1 MAKVITNP
9 IPDLQ
14 TSWENY
20 SGESVEN
27 FIKDQ
32 LKRSCGYIW
41 RSPSKEGDYYYLYGF
56 QSVEDFE
63 KWRDGE
69 EVEVLFKVQLPN
81 LENDTFSANLTTNSN
96 TTKLVNLGSGVKV
109 NLRYTSTSTN
119 PTTGVTVNTY
129 NEGTLVIMRAAN
141 GSAYLEVGRETI
153 QPVDFAD
160 ESLYTQIDVTKYLV
174 DGDNKLRIRVEDKV
188 NGAISTNV
196 IFNSIINTTLKV
208 SNATDLSKPLTSMT
222 LQYYIEGQV
231 AKTLNIK
238 ISDTDGVHN
247 YTLPIGES
255 TYLEV
260 PFTAIIDGNFKNGV
274 KNVESW
280 LTVDDTVLESDHITV
295 QFYYING
302 QSDEGV
308 IILNNVAK
316 EVANYANTHF
326 FDFTLYNKNS
336 DVEITVA
343 SGSETYLTYRYT
355 NCLVNTVYSFYNTLE
370 IEATPDYLDAVVTV
384 RTIDHTESYNITI
397 DNSQK
402 MSPTEGANFILN
414 PKSRSNTEAN
424 PGTIINEGTDTN
436 EITSTFTGFD
446 FVNDGWASDASGIRV
461 LRIPAGHEVKIGYH
475 PLDMAKL
482 SGTTIELDFRVYN
495 VFNESDTVLKFV
507 DTNDSGFIMNA
518 TEAVYYTYENRIK
531 RDQDIVFQ
539 DDTRLHV
546 AINIV
551 PNLSGSGINYIRIF
565 INGTLNREMIYENT
579 DLFIQNIEN
588 MVIGAPNCD
597 IDIYSIR
604 VYKKGLSAEDVRQ
617 DYMSTLP
624 TLEEKIAYRTY
635 NDIVSSNGTI
645 SFDKASVKYNT
656 LVWTGKHPEYITGK
670 VKYRGD
676 LSINIIDDL
685 EHSGVL
691 KNMEISGQGSS
702 SRDYWRWNHQYVFKD
717 NSTWINGLGEDM
729 GKYYILSDEDPRCT
743 KLVSKINWASSMQS
757 HKMGTTA
764 LYTDLWRKIIGGN
777 SISKT
782 KGYEKTRVSVH
793 EKPFLYFFKDTEN
806 SNPVFGGLVTFGSA
820 KGDESTFAGSYTTF
834 PNYLMLEGSD
844 NGMPLPLRLV
854 PWIDSEVSY
863 DAEEDTWNYNG
874 AANWDYVAGN
884 VNRVNYFKDAF
895 NFAYLHS
902 QYLLPYTGTDM
913 NIDYQYWDPTTG
925 RVIRYDYITENWVD
939 AGITKTSS
947 GYSELNIFE
956 QTGISRGSDSDSVL
970 NEKFKKWRADDFK
983 NRLSLYY
990 NVSDT
995 LYTIAF
1001 LKLIAGSDNRCK
1013 NTYEYL
1019 DPNTLKICF
1028 AQDDM
1033 DTIFATDNVGRKV
1046 KPYYVEEHDMNG
1058 TSTYWN
1064 GENNV
1069 FYNLIEA
1076 AYGTELRAMMKSI
1089 LDTMRSSEFGGSVK
1103 ECMNRY
1109 FFSTQD
1115 YFPSVAYNE
1124 TARILYEEASVKQ
1137 KEGIY
1142 KNGTPAISQSLGD
1155 QKQAEMQWWKRRE
1168 KYMQSYA
1175 SSDPFYIR
1183 SAGSLF
1189 FRSLLTTQSARPS
1202 YQFKLTPWQWLYPKV
1217 GSGQSMG
1224 SDNTRVQGGT
1234 EYTTS
1239 TITTDGNTDTF
1250 IYGIDYYTKI
1260 GEFGD
1265 KSIGEAFELSGN
1277 RLLEFSADSRKV
1289 SSYQFRPTSMTVSC
1303 PVLERLCLYGCST
1316 LAGSINL
1323 SSCKKLQS
1331 LDLRGTNLA
1340 SVVLPE
1346 TETLREV
1353 YLPETI
1359 TTLTVNNCPNLDVN
1373 ITDYS
1378 RLTTVNTDNSNF
1390 AMKVIQNANNIETV
1404 SFNGINIRTTVQN
1417 YQAAYDFILNDNIN
1431 KNITGEIYLAKEFT
1445 DDEIEI
1451 FENKFGNGIFNPE
1464 SSFHITF
1471 ITVPINDVVINA
1483 TSDTLG
1489 AGSESTISVS
1499 FTGNDVKSFRWTCSS
1514 ETVEMEQHR
1523 KYVVVRAP
1531 EVVLVPEVVTI
1542 TYTLTKTNGYVF
1554 TKTVDITLISCN
1566 FYVDGTPIG
1575 EVLVNAYTPV
1585 GHDASGQFVV
1595 SSIPALDNWT
1605 IESFV
1610 GNGITSSIDQKT
1622 VSYSIASPEIGRTY
1636 TGTLNIK
1643 QLSYTYQYVINIK
1656 VNEKTV
1662 SVDGPDYIEVTP
1674 NDGSSVEYV
1683 FTTVPE
1689 YTPTHAYAW
1698 VETQEGETL
1707 STYTATIKPDYSGF
1721 TLNVPASTEGDTNLV
1736 LKYFINDDNS
1746 IRIDGQLPITVSST
1760 KFDGSI
1766 TVDYEISENS
1776 NKLYLY
1782 QDKGLFSKYTIIAS
1796 SYEKN
1801 IPDIQTEDITV
1812 PDTTTVKA
1820 AYITIS
1826 GDYGGIR
1833 IKYDVKKKDSYDLSN
1848 LFAGCRSVVNV
1859 VVNKLNNITS
1869 MAGMLNNFVHENS
1882 GSLDEGVEESVY
1894 NQENKYVDISF
1905 KECTTAETC
1914 DMAYFAYNR
1923 NFKDLDFRGISMSG
1937 LYGFGSTSFI
1947 KSSASIPATIYFHE
1961 VVNCNEVI
1969 TSSCLSDQQEGY
1981 YNSILWTDKTYSLL
1995 FSGNLKWICTRG
2007 GSPVIGTPDISKGR
2021 CLVFIADTATTLK
2034 INKSVSMSSFNIQ
2047 YCQNNGSQGITND
2060 IPKQFPMN
2068 AGDYIQLCVPYNGLQ
2083 NWYQGSSYYAY
2094 FQLTTGR
2101 IRCLG
2106 NISAITRNGTPD
2118 FNSSN
2123 AFKDL
2128 FKNCTALVEAP
2139 QIPYTS
2145 TGAYSYENMFSG
2157 CTKLKWATKYLLA
2170 DVVNSYAYKKM
2181 FNSCSLIKLP
2191 ECPNITTVNSSS
2203 FDNAF
2208 YNASNTNTRTSFNI
2222 LPDDTTINVRGTG
2235 AFSSAYQGC
2244 VNIIAPKKLNID
2256 ATSLSDSLSCFNSM
2270 FMSMRG
2276 KFIAPESITSDYIGT
2291 LFAYKMFYDCNTMK
2305 KGPKILPSGKISKQ
2319 CFSYMFFGCSEM
2331 TEGPE
2336 LINITDADLGNSTI
2350 LEVGI
2355 SSCSYMFAGCTKLKK
2370 APKFNSVK
2378 IEKAFVQT
2386 FEYMFKD
2393 CTDLTIDY
2401 GYKLP
2406 GCWAGTGCFRGMFMN
2421 CVNINSVPDMTDII
2435 KYRVVGN
2442 SGDGIYP
2449 PFGYMFSGC
2458 ENIQWEGS
2466 VISYDVGS
2474 EYYSPLFNDT
2484 FFMNSSSGV
2493 SINPFDHMF
2502 DRCYNICNTGT
2513 MMALPI
2519 SGYDVNIT
2527 FTDMFVECQA
2537 VNIVLVFDRYN
2548 NTDFNID
2555 KSNYFTSMFN
2565 NCGIFE
2571 FDIEFKSNSDKMTV
2585 TNDVMSNMFTGSILQ
2600 KLTIV
2605 YNPGYFD
2612 NITIPAGLFKNLT
2625 TGCTVSGPIY
2635 AKFQHIAN
2643 SSSLE
2648 NWMEGAM
2655 ENTDTFYINSV
2666 ADWYDVSSERGA
2678 NTVPQ
2683 SMNIEMIDY

>member
-32 LKRSCGYIW
+32 LKHSCGYVW

-188 NGAISTNV
+188 NGSISTNV

-208 SNATDLSKPLTSMT
+208 RNATDLSKPLTSMT

-384 RTIDHTESYNITI
+384 KTIDHTESYNITI

-507 DTNDSGFIMNA
+507 DTNDAGFIMNA

-604 VYKKGLSAEDVRQ
+604 IYKKGLSAEDVRQ

-656 LVWTGKHPEYITGK
+656 LVWTGNHPEYITGK

-777 SISKT
+777 SITKT

-793 EKPFLYFFKDTEN
+793 EKPFLYFFKDNEN

-863 DAEEDTWNYNG
+863 DSEEDTWNYNG

-884 VNRVNYFKDAF
+884 VNRVNYFRDAF

-902 QYLLPYTGTDM
+902 QYLLPYNGTDM

-925 RVIRYDYITENWVD
+925 RVIRYDYITEDWVD

-1103 ECMNRY
+1103 ECMNKY

-1168 KYMQSYA
+1168 KYMQSFA

-1224 SDNTRVQGGT
+1224 SDNTRVQAGT

-1331 LDLRGTNLA
+1331 LDLRGTNLT

-1445 DDEIEI
+1445 DDEIEM

-1464 SSFHITF
+1464 SSFHLTF

-1554 TKTVDITLISCN
+1554 TKTVNLTLISCN
-1566 FYVDGTPIG
+1566 FYVNGHNIDTPTEMYIPGTGESDVNVQLSISSVPALTNWSIASATCKEGYDMTVDNVGKLIHGNISPGEIG
-1575 EVLVNAYTPV
+1575 KTYHIDFTINQEGYTYNFTTEVLVKAVNLNITGPKKVQITKSSGAVFEYTLSTDP
-1585 GHDASGQFVV
+1585 
-1595 SSIPALDNWT
+1595 
-1605 IESFV
+1605 EY
-1610 GNGITSSIDQKT
+1610 SIDSVFGAITDPETLEVLPGYNVEQDSEQPNKIILT
-1622 VSYSIASPEIGRTY
+1622 VPA
-1636 TGTLNIK
+1636 GTEYGTKQVRFGYGCYYDSNMK
-1643 QLSYTYQYVINIK
+1643 QLSSYMILDVECINF
-1656 VNEKTV
+1656 NP
-1662 SVDGPDYIEVTP
+1662 SIEVWYSLPENSDGTRIPLCQKTP
-1674 NDGSSVEYV
+1674 LIEQANIE
-1683 FTTVPE
+1683 
-1689 YTPTHAYAW
+1689 
-1698 VETQEGETL
+1698 
-1707 STYTATIKPDYSGF
+1707 
-1721 TLNVPASTEGDTNLV
+1721 LV
-1736 LKYFINDDNS
+1736 SNS
-1746 IRIDGQLPITVSST
+1746 IPSDET
-1760 KFDGSI
+1760 F
-1766 TVDYEISENS
+1766 EIIE
-1776 NKLYLY
+1776 
-1782 QDKGLFSKYTIIAS
+1782 T
-1796 SYEKN
+1796 
-1801 IPDIQTEDITV
+1801 TETTSDAY
-1812 PDTTTVKA
+1812 TTTFKTMKFSAARRHHIVVK
-1820 AYITIS
+1820 YSFPIL
-1826 GDYGGIR
+1826 
-1833 IKYDVKKKDSYDLSN
+1833 KSYDLSYV
-1848 LFAGCRSVVNV
+1848 FAGIQCAERIFVNDI
-1859 VVNKLNNITS
+1859 KGITS
-1869 MAGMLNNFVHENS
+1869 LDHFACLNTHGTVPATSDYQHLLERIKFTNCSTGLNC
-1882 GSLDEGVEESVY
+1882 SL
-1894 NQENKYVDISF
+1894 
-1905 KECTTAETC
+1905 
-1914 DMAYFAYNR
+1914 AYFVNDRKYQR
-1923 NFKDLDFRGISMSG
+1923 IDFRGLE
-1937 LYGFGSTSFI
+1937 LYINNLDHAFTTS
-1947 KSSASIPATIYFHE
+1947 ATNPQLIMFKTAHSH
-1961 VVNCNEVI
+1961 VPFNN
-1969 TSSCLSDQQEGY
+1969 SCLSTTGL
-1981 YNSILWTDKTYSLL
+1981 NSIITYSASTLENGGTDID
-1995 FSGNLKWICTRG
+1995 FSSISTWKVINGAVDVYNGALDQTTNNNDLIVVNDATVPMTINFAGHASNYGSLYYSVNGGERQAVNMNQFTLVMQPNDYVCMRGNWTNPFG
-2007 GSPVIGTPDISKGR
+2007 NTD
-2021 CLVFIADTATTLK
+2021 
-2034 INKSVSMSSFNIQ
+2034 SSYLHFT
-2047 YCQNNGSQGITND
+2047 TND
-2060 IPKQFPMN
+2060 SSGWSFSTNGGAIRFI
-2068 AGDYIQLCVPYNGLQ
+2068 GYIESLGLP
-2083 NWYQGSSYYAY
+2083 NYTEKRNYYKFFVNDGGIKWAPDFGIIREDADINSSY
-2094 FQLTTGR
+2094 
-2101 IRCLG
+2101 
-2106 NISAITRNGTPD
+2106 
-2118 FNSSN
+2118 
-2123 AFKDL
+2123 
-2128 FKNCTALVEAP
+2128 NCYMMYNNCYNLEVGPEYLP
-2139 QIPYTS
+2139 MIKS
-2145 TGAYSYENMFSG
+2145 INDYSYTQMFEN
-2157 CTKLKWATKYLLA
+2157 CKKLKWAPMYKESDGDKVTSFGTTGGYQFR
-2170 DVVNSYAYKKM
+2170 NMYRGTSIEYAYSTLPTYIDTSGTKREVFMNTFLECRELYIAPNKLYY
-2181 FNSCSLIKLP
+2181 NSPS
-2191 ECPNITTVNSSS
+2191 NSS
-2203 FDNAF
+2203 F
-2208 YNASNTNTRTSFNI
+2208 YNTFCRMFSNTNKLIRGMDIKYSGCNTDIFNNMYSYSKLIDSGNLTRTTSNSVSFYGYEMFKSCTNLRTANFTIKSYNI
-2222 LPDDTTINVRGTG
+2222 NTEYMFDGCTNLTNMPEINTLGSALTINGRNMFKGCTSLTSIHNSYIKPISGFGSSCLFEHMFDGCSALSGNINITFNFGTPSESNLCYYMFKGCTGIENATITFKSIGTYSNEYSKKSFEHMFDGCTNLKTARIEQSPLSYKNVPRG
-2235 AFSSAYQGC
+2235 AFDYMFQDCPNLNTVYMLFGGDSPSSYPTNFSEFGTS
-2244 VNIIAPKKLNID
+2244 VITNNKLG
-2256 ATSLSDSLSCFNSM
+2256 
-2270 FMSMRG
+2270 G
-2276 KFIAPESITSDYIGT
+2276 KFY
-2291 LFAYKMFYDCNTMK
+2291 YHYD
-2305 KGPKILPSGKISKQ
+2305 SQS
-2319 CFSYMFFGCSEM
+2319 
-2331 TEGPE
+2331 E
-2336 LINITDADLGNSTI
+2336 LINI
-2350 LEVGI
+2350 
-2355 SSCSYMFAGCTKLKK
+2355 
-2370 APKFNSVK
+2370 NSV
-2378 IEKAFVQT
+2378 IPSTWSV
-2386 FEYMFKD
+2386 
-2393 CTDLTIDY
+2393 
-2401 GYKLP
+2401 
-2406 GCWAGTGCFRGMFMN
+2406 FRN
-2421 CVNINSVPDMTDII
+2421 
-2435 KYRVVGN
+2435 
-2442 SGDGIYP
+2442 
-2449 PFGYMFSGC
+2449 
-2458 ENIQWEGS
+2458 
-2466 VISYDVGS
+2466 
-2474 EYYSPLFNDT
+2474 
-2484 FFMNSSSGV
+2484 
-2493 SINPFDHMF
+2493 
-2502 DRCYNICNTGT
+2502 
-2513 MMALPI
+2513 A
-2519 SGYDVNIT
+2519 
-2527 FTDMFVECQA
+2527 
-2537 VNIVLVFDRYN
+2537 
-2548 NTDFNID
+2548 
-2555 KSNYFTSMFN
+2555 
-2565 NCGIFE
+2565 
-2571 FDIEFKSNSDKMTV
+2571 
-2585 TNDVMSNMFTGSILQ
+2585 
-2600 KLTIV
+2600 
-2605 YNPGYFD
+2605 
-2612 NITIPAGLFKNLT
+2612 
-2625 TGCTVSGPIY
+2625 
-2635 AKFQHIAN
+2635 
-2643 SSSLE
+2643 
-2648 NWMEGAM
+2648 
-2655 ENTDTFYINSV
+2655 
-2666 ADWYDVSSERGA
+2666 
-2678 NTVPQ
+2678 
-2683 SMNIEMIDY
+2683 

>member
-32 LKRSCGYIW
+32 LKHSCGYIW

-141 GSAYLEVGRETI
+141 GSAYIEVGRETI

-208 SNATDLSKPLTSMT
+208 RNATDLSKPLTSMT

-336 DVEITVA
+336 DVEITVS

-604 VYKKGLSAEDVRQ
+604 IYKKGLSAEDVRQ

-863 DAEEDTWNYNG
+863 DSEEDTWNYNG

-902 QYLLPYTGTDM
+902 QYLLPYNGTDM

-1189 FRSLLTTQSARPS
+1189 FRSLLTTQSSRPS

-1331 LDLRGTNLA
+1331 LDLRGTNLT

-1445 DDEIEI
+1445 DDEIAM
-1451 FENKFGNGIFNPE
+1451 FEDKFGNGIFNPE

-1566 FYVDGTPIG
+1566 FYVNGHNLDTPTEMYIPGTGESDVNVQLVISSVPALTNWNIASATCKEGYEMTVDNVGKLIHGNISPGEIG
-1575 EVLVNAYTPV
+1575 KTYHIDFTINQEGYTYNFTTEVLVKAVNLNITGPKKVQITKNSGAVFEYTLSTDP
-1585 GHDASGQFVV
+1585 
-1595 SSIPALDNWT
+1595 
-1605 IESFV
+1605 EY
-1610 GNGITSSIDQKT
+1610 SIDSVFGAITDPETLEELPGYSVEQDSEQPNKIILT
-1622 VSYSIASPEIGRTY
+1622 VPA
-1636 TGTLNIK
+1636 GTEYGTKQVRFGYGCHYDETK
-1643 QLSYTYQYVINIK
+1643 QLSSYMILDVECINF
-1656 VNEKTV
+1656 NP
-1662 SVDGPDYIEVTP
+1662 SIEV
-1674 NDGSSVEYV
+1674 
-1683 FTTVPE
+1683 
-1689 YTPTHAYAW
+1689 W
-1698 VETQEGETL
+1698 
-1707 STYTATIKPDYSGF
+1707 YS
-1721 TLNVPASTEGDTNLV
+1721 
-1736 LKYFINDDNS
+1736 
-1746 IRIDGQLPITVSST
+1746 LP
-1760 KFDGSI
+1760 
-1766 TVDYEISENS
+1766 ENS
-1776 NKLYLY
+1776 NGTRIPICQKTPLIE
-1782 QDKGLFSKYTIIAS
+1782 QATIELVS
-1796 SYEKN
+1796 NS
-1801 IPDIQTEDITV
+1801 IPSDETFEIIETTETTSDAY
-1812 PDTTTVKA
+1812 TTTFKTMEFSAARRHHIVVK
-1820 AYITIS
+1820 YSFPIL
-1826 GDYGGIR
+1826 
-1833 IKYDVKKKDSYDLSN
+1833 KSYDLSYA
-1848 LFAGCRSVVNV
+1848 FAGIQCAERIFVNDI
-1859 VVNKLNNITS
+1859 KGITS
-1869 MAGMLNNFVHENS
+1869 LDHFACLNTHGTVPATSDYQHLLERIKFTNCS
-1882 GSLDEGVEESVY
+1882 TGSNCSL
-1894 NQENKYVDISF
+1894 
-1905 KECTTAETC
+1905 
-1914 DMAYFAYNR
+1914 AYFVNDRKYQR
-1923 NFKDLDFRGISMSG
+1923 IDFRGLE
-1937 LYGFGSTSFI
+1937 LYINNLDHAFTTS
-1947 KSSASIPATIYFHE
+1947 ATNPQLIMFKTAHSH
-1961 VVNCNEVI
+1961 VPFNN
-1969 TSSCLSDQQEGY
+1969 SCLSTTGL
-1981 YNSILWTDKTYSLL
+1981 NSIITYS
-1995 FSGNLKWICTRG
+1995 
-2007 GSPVIGTPDISKGR
+2007 
-2021 CLVFIADTATTLK
+2021 ADTLENGGTDIDFSSISTWKVINGAVTASLGFSSQPRNDNDVIVVNDATVPMTINFAGHASNYGSLYYSVNGGERQAVDMNQFTLVMQPNDYVCMRGNWTNPFGNTDTSYLHFTVNAADGWSFTTNGGA
-2034 INKSVSMSSFNIQ
+2034 IRFIGYIESLGLPDYHSSRNYWKFFV
-2047 YCQNNGSQGITND
+2047 NNGAIKWAPDFGFIRED
-2060 IPKQFPMN
+2060 IDINSSYNYYMM
-2068 AGDYIQLCVPYNGLQ
+2068 YNGCYNLEVGPE
-2083 NWYQGSSYYAY
+2083 YLPMIKSIREKSY
-2094 FQLTTGR
+2094 TEM
-2101 IRCLG
+2101 
-2106 NISAITRNGTPD
+2106 
-2118 FNSSN
+2118 FN
-2123 AFKDL
+2123 
-2128 FKNCTALVEAP
+2128 
-2139 QIPYTS
+2139 
-2145 TGAYSYENMFSG
+2145 G
-2157 CTKLKWATKYLLA
+2157 CTKLKWAPMYKENDGDIVDLSGAGNQFMNMYKGT
-2170 DVVNSYAYKKM
+2170 SIEYAYSTLPTYINVSGSQIEVFRGTFYNCQKLYVAPNKLIYYGTNNSSYNTAFNEM
-2181 FNSCSLIKLP
+2181 FVNTYKLIRGIDIKYKYSYNLTFG
-2191 ECPNITTVNSSS
+2191 EMYNGSGLIDTGNITRIENTLAPFYGYRMFKSCTNLRTANFTIKSYSVNAESM
-2203 FDNAF
+2203 FEGC
-2208 YNASNTNTRTSFNI
+2208 TNLTSM
-2222 LPDDTTINVRGTG
+2222 PEINSLGRALTLNGKNM
-2235 AFSSAYQGC
+2235 FKGC
-2244 VNIIAPKKLNID
+2244 
-2256 ATSLSDSLSCFNSM
+2256 TSLTSIHTSIIKPISGFDSDSLFDHMFYGCSALSGDINITFNFDTPKESLLCSSM
-2270 FMSMRG
+2270 FSGCTGIENATIIYKTVGTYSNQYVKQPFINMFEGCTNLKTARIEQSPLSYNKVPRG
-2276 KFIAPESITSDYIGT
+2276 AF
-2291 LFAYKMFYDCNTMK
+2291 N
-2305 KGPKILPSGKISKQ
+2305 
-2319 CFSYMFFGCSEM
+2319 YMFKNCPNLNKVYMLFGAYSSN
-2331 TEGPE
+2331 TPINFSDFGTSVITNNTLNGQFYYHYDNQSE
-2336 LINITDADLGNSTI
+2336 LINI
-2350 LEVGI
+2350 
-2355 SSCSYMFAGCTKLKK
+2355 
-2370 APKFNSVK
+2370 NSV
-2378 IEKAFVQT
+2378 IPST
-2386 FEYMFKD
+2386 
-2393 CTDLTIDY
+2393 
-2401 GYKLP
+2401 
-2406 GCWAGTGCFRGMFMN
+2406 W
-2421 CVNINSVPDMTDII
+2421 SV
-2435 KYRVVGN
+2435 YRN
-2442 SGDGIYP
+2442 
-2449 PFGYMFSGC
+2449 
-2458 ENIQWEGS
+2458 
-2466 VISYDVGS
+2466 
-2474 EYYSPLFNDT
+2474 
-2484 FFMNSSSGV
+2484 
-2493 SINPFDHMF
+2493 
-2502 DRCYNICNTGT
+2502 
-2513 MMALPI
+2513 A
-2519 SGYDVNIT
+2519 
-2527 FTDMFVECQA
+2527 
-2537 VNIVLVFDRYN
+2537 
-2548 NTDFNID
+2548 
-2555 KSNYFTSMFN
+2555 
-2565 NCGIFE
+2565 
-2571 FDIEFKSNSDKMTV
+2571 
-2585 TNDVMSNMFTGSILQ
+2585 
-2600 KLTIV
+2600 
-2605 YNPGYFD
+2605 
-2612 NITIPAGLFKNLT
+2612 
-2625 TGCTVSGPIY
+2625 
-2635 AKFQHIAN
+2635 
-2643 SSSLE
+2643 
-2648 NWMEGAM
+2648 
-2655 ENTDTFYINSV
+2655 
-2666 ADWYDVSSERGA
+2666 
-2678 NTVPQ
+2678 
-2683 SMNIEMIDY
+2683 

>member
-32 LKRSCGYIW
+32 LKHSCGYIW

-188 NGAISTNV
+188 NGSISTNV

-208 SNATDLSKPLTSMT
+208 RNATDLSKPLTSMT

-384 RTIDHTESYNITI
+384 KTIDHTESYNITI

-507 DTNDSGFIMNA
+507 DTNDAGFIMNA

-604 VYKKGLSAEDVRQ
+604 IYKKGLSAEDVRQ

-777 SISKT
+777 SITKT

-793 EKPFLYFFKDTEN
+793 EKPFLYFFKDNEN

-863 DAEEDTWNYNG
+863 DSEEDTWNYNG

-884 VNRVNYFKDAF
+884 VNRVNYFRDAF

-902 QYLLPYTGTDM
+902 QYLLPYNGTDM

-939 AGITKTSS
+939 AGITNTSS

-1069 FYNLIEA
+1069 FYNLIET

-1168 KYMQSYA
+1168 KYMQSFA

-1224 SDNTRVQGGT
+1224 SDNTRVQAGT

-1331 LDLRGTNLA
+1331 LDLRGTNLT

-1359 TTLTVNNCPNLDVN
+1359 TTLTVNNCPNLNVN

-1404 SFNGINIRTTVQN
+1404 SFNGINIITTVQN

-1445 DDEIEI
+1445 DDEIEM

-1464 SSFHITF
+1464 SSFHLTF

-1554 TKTVDITLISCN
+1554 TKTVNLTLISCN
-1566 FYVDGTPIG
+1566 FYVNGHNIDTPTEMYIPGTGESDVNVQLSISSVPALTNWSIASATCKEGYEMTVDNVGKLIHGNISPGEIG
-1575 EVLVNAYTPV
+1575 KTYHIDFTINQEGYTYNFTTEVLVKAVNLNITGPKKVQITKSSGAVFEYTLSTDP
-1585 GHDASGQFVV
+1585 
-1595 SSIPALDNWT
+1595 
-1605 IESFV
+1605 EY
-1610 GNGITSSIDQKT
+1610 SIDSVFGAITDPETLEILPGYNVEQDSEQPNKIILT
-1622 VSYSIASPEIGRTY
+1622 VPA
-1636 TGTLNIK
+1636 GTEYGTKQVRFGYGCYYDSNMK
-1643 QLSYTYQYVINIK
+1643 QLSSYMILDVECINF
-1656 VNEKTV
+1656 NP
-1662 SVDGPDYIEVTP
+1662 SIEVWYSLPENSDGTRIPLCQKTP
-1674 NDGSSVEYV
+1674 LIEQANIE
-1683 FTTVPE
+1683 
-1689 YTPTHAYAW
+1689 
-1698 VETQEGETL
+1698 
-1707 STYTATIKPDYSGF
+1707 
-1721 TLNVPASTEGDTNLV
+1721 LV
-1736 LKYFINDDNS
+1736 SNS
-1746 IRIDGQLPITVSST
+1746 IPSDET
-1760 KFDGSI
+1760 F
-1766 TVDYEISENS
+1766 EIIE
-1776 NKLYLY
+1776 
-1782 QDKGLFSKYTIIAS
+1782 T
-1796 SYEKN
+1796 
-1801 IPDIQTEDITV
+1801 TETTSDAY
-1812 PDTTTVKA
+1812 TTTFKTMNFSAARRHHIVVK
-1820 AYITIS
+1820 YSFPIL
-1826 GDYGGIR
+1826 
-1833 IKYDVKKKDSYDLSN
+1833 KSYDLSYV
-1848 LFAGCRSVVNV
+1848 FAGIQCAERIFVNDI
-1859 VVNKLNNITS
+1859 KGITS
-1869 MAGMLNNFVHENS
+1869 LDHFACLNTHGTVPATSDYQHLLERIKFTNCSTGLNCSLAYFVNDRKYQRIDFRGLELYINNLDHAFTTSATNPQLIMFKTAHSHVPFNNS
-1882 GSLDEGVEESVY
+1882 CLSTTGLNSIITYSASTLEDGGTDIDFSSISTWKVINGAVDVYNGSLDQTTNNNDLIVVNDATVPMTINFAGHASNYGSLYYSVNGGERQAVNMNQFTLVMQPNDYVCMRGNWTNPFGNTDSSYLHFTTNTGSGWSFSTNGGAIRFIGYIESLGLPNYTDKRNYYKFFVD
-1894 NQENKYVDISF
+1894 NGGIKWAPDFGIIREDVDINS
-1905 KECTTAETC
+1905 T
-1914 DMAYFAYNR
+1914 YNCYMMY
-1923 NFKDLDFRGISMSG
+1923 NNCYNLEVGPEYLPM
-1937 LYGFGSTSFI
+1937 I
-1947 KSSASIPATIYFHE
+1947 KS
-1961 VVNCNEVI
+1961 
-1969 TSSCLSDQQEGY
+1969 
-1981 YNSILWTDKTYSLL
+1981 
-1995 FSGNLKWICTRG
+1995 
-2007 GSPVIGTPDISKGR
+2007 
-2021 CLVFIADTATTLK
+2021 
-2034 INKSVSMSSFNIQ
+2034 IN
-2047 YCQNNGSQGITND
+2047 D
-2060 IPKQFPMN
+2060 
-2068 AGDYIQLCVPYNGLQ
+2068 
-2083 NWYQGSSYYAY
+2083 
-2094 FQLTTGR
+2094 
-2101 IRCLG
+2101 
-2106 NISAITRNGTPD
+2106 
-2118 FNSSN
+2118 
-2123 AFKDL
+2123 
-2128 FKNCTALVEAP
+2128 
-2139 QIPYTS
+2139 
-2145 TGAYSYENMFSG
+2145 YSYTQMFEG
-2157 CTKLKWATKYLLA
+2157 CKKLKWAPMYKESDGDKVTSFGTTGGYQFKNMYKGT
-2170 DVVNSYAYKKM
+2170 SIEYAYSTLPTYIDTSGTKKEVFM
-2181 FNSCSLIKLP
+2181 NTFLECRKLYIAPNKLYYNSPS
-2191 ECPNITTVNSSS
+2191 NRS
-2203 FDNAF
+2203 FYSTF
-2208 YNASNTNTRTSFNI
+2208 YRM
-2222 LPDDTTINVRGTG
+2222 
-2235 AFSSAYQGC
+2235 FSSTD
-2244 VNIIAPKKLNID
+2244 KLI
-2256 ATSLSDSLSCFNSM
+2256 
-2270 FMSMRG
+2270 RG
-2276 KFIAPESITSDYIGT
+2276 MDIKYS
-2291 LFAYKMFYDCNTMK
+2291 DCNTDIFNNMYSY
-2305 KGPKILPSGKISKQ
+2305 SGLIDSGNLTRTTSNGASFYGYEMFKSCTNLRTANFTIKSYNINTE
-2319 CFSYMFFGCSEM
+2319 YMFDGCTNLTNMPEINTLGSALTINGRNMFNGCTSLTSIHNSYIKPISGFGPSCLFEHMFDGCSALSGNINITFNFGTPSESNLCYYM
-2331 TEGPE
+2331 FKGCTGIENATITFKSIGTYSYEYSKKSFEHMFDGCTNLKTARIEQSPLSYKNVPRGAFDYMFQDCPNLNTVYMLFGGNSPSSYPTNFSEFGTSVITNNELGGKFYYHYDSQSE
-2336 LINITDADLGNSTI
+2336 LINI
-2350 LEVGI
+2350 
-2355 SSCSYMFAGCTKLKK
+2355 
-2370 APKFNSVK
+2370 NSV
-2378 IEKAFVQT
+2378 IPSTWSV
-2386 FEYMFKD
+2386 
-2393 CTDLTIDY
+2393 
-2401 GYKLP
+2401 
-2406 GCWAGTGCFRGMFMN
+2406 FRN
-2421 CVNINSVPDMTDII
+2421 
-2435 KYRVVGN
+2435 
-2442 SGDGIYP
+2442 
-2449 PFGYMFSGC
+2449 
-2458 ENIQWEGS
+2458 
-2466 VISYDVGS
+2466 
-2474 EYYSPLFNDT
+2474 
-2484 FFMNSSSGV
+2484 
-2493 SINPFDHMF
+2493 
-2502 DRCYNICNTGT
+2502 
-2513 MMALPI
+2513 A
-2519 SGYDVNIT
+2519 
-2527 FTDMFVECQA
+2527 
-2537 VNIVLVFDRYN
+2537 
-2548 NTDFNID
+2548 
-2555 KSNYFTSMFN
+2555 
-2565 NCGIFE
+2565 
-2571 FDIEFKSNSDKMTV
+2571 
-2585 TNDVMSNMFTGSILQ
+2585 
-2600 KLTIV
+2600 
-2605 YNPGYFD
+2605 
-2612 NITIPAGLFKNLT
+2612 
-2625 TGCTVSGPIY
+2625 
-2635 AKFQHIAN
+2635 
-2643 SSSLE
+2643 
-2648 NWMEGAM
+2648 
-2655 ENTDTFYINSV
+2655 
-2666 ADWYDVSSERGA
+2666 
-2678 NTVPQ
+2678 
-2683 SMNIEMIDY
+2683 

>member
-32 LKRSCGYIW
+32 LKHSCGYVW

-188 NGAISTNV
+188 NGSISTNV

-208 SNATDLSKPLTSMT
+208 RNATDLSKPLTSMT

-384 RTIDHTESYNITI
+384 KTIDHTESYNITI

-507 DTNDSGFIMNA
+507 DTNDAGFIMNA

-604 VYKKGLSAEDVRQ
+604 IYKKGLSAEDVRQ

-777 SISKT
+777 SITKT

-793 EKPFLYFFKDTEN
+793 EKPFLYFFKDNEN

-863 DAEEDTWNYNG
+863 DSEEDTWNYNG

-884 VNRVNYFKDAF
+884 VNRVNYFRDAF

-902 QYLLPYTGTDM
+902 QYLLPYNGTDM

-925 RVIRYDYITENWVD
+925 RVIRYDYITEDWVD
-939 AGITKTSS
+939 AGITKISS

-1168 KYMQSYA
+1168 KYMQSFA

-1224 SDNTRVQGGT
+1224 SDNTRVQAGT

-1331 LDLRGTNLA
+1331 LDLRGTNLT

-1464 SSFHITF
+1464 SSFHLTF

-1554 TKTVDITLISCN
+1554 TKTVNLTLISCN
-1566 FYVDGTPIG
+1566 FYVNGHNIDTPTEMYIPGTGESDVNVQLSISSVPALTNWSIASATCKEGYEMTVDNVGKLIHGNISPGEIG
-1575 EVLVNAYTPV
+1575 KTYHIDFTINQEGYTYNFTTEVLVKAVNLNITGPKKVQITKSSGAVFEYTLSTDP
-1585 GHDASGQFVV
+1585 
-1595 SSIPALDNWT
+1595 
-1605 IESFV
+1605 EY
-1610 GNGITSSIDQKT
+1610 SIDSVFGTITDPETLEVLPGYNVEQDSEQPNKIILT
-1622 VSYSIASPEIGRTY
+1622 VPA
-1636 TGTLNIK
+1636 GTEYGTKQVRFGYGCYYDSNMK
-1643 QLSYTYQYVINIK
+1643 QLSSYMILDVECINFNPSIEVWYSLPENSDGARIPLCQKTPLIEQANIK
-1656 VNEKTV
+1656 LV
-1662 SVDGPDYIEVTP
+1662 S
-1674 NDGSSVEYV
+1674 
-1683 FTTVPE
+1683 
-1689 YTPTHAYAW
+1689 
-1698 VETQEGETL
+1698 
-1707 STYTATIKPDYSGF
+1707 
-1721 TLNVPASTEGDTNLV
+1721 
-1736 LKYFINDDNS
+1736 NS
-1746 IRIDGQLPITVSST
+1746 IPSDET
-1760 KFDGSI
+1760 F
-1766 TVDYEISENS
+1766 EIIE
-1776 NKLYLY
+1776 
-1782 QDKGLFSKYTIIAS
+1782 T
-1796 SYEKN
+1796 
-1801 IPDIQTEDITV
+1801 TE
-1812 PDTTTVKA
+1812 TTSD
-1820 AYITIS
+1820 AYITTFKTMEFSASRRHHIVV
-1826 GDYGGIR
+1826 
-1833 IKYDVKKKDSYDLSN
+1833 KYSFPILKSYDLSYV
-1848 LFAGCRSVVNV
+1848 FAGIQCAERIFVNDI
-1859 VVNKLNNITS
+1859 KGITS
-1869 MAGMLNNFVHENS
+1869 LDHFACLNTHGTVPATSDYQHLLERIKFTNCSTGLNC
-1882 GSLDEGVEESVY
+1882 SL
-1894 NQENKYVDISF
+1894 
-1905 KECTTAETC
+1905 
-1914 DMAYFAYNR
+1914 AYFVNDRKYQR
-1923 NFKDLDFRGISMSG
+1923 IDFRGLE
-1937 LYGFGSTSFI
+1937 LYINNLDHAFTTS
-1947 KSSASIPATIYFHE
+1947 ATNPQLIMFKTAHSH
-1961 VVNCNEVI
+1961 VPFNN
-1969 TSSCLSDQQEGY
+1969 SCLSTTGL
-1981 YNSILWTDKTYSLL
+1981 NSIITYSASTLENGGTDID
-1995 FSGNLKWICTRG
+1995 FSSISTWKVINGAVDVYNGALDQTTNNNDLIVVNDATVPMTINFAGHASNYGSLYYSVNGGERQAVDMNQFTLVMQPNDYVCMRGNWTNPFGNTDSSYLH
-2007 GSPVIGTPDISKGR
+2007 
-2021 CLVFIADTATTLK
+2021 FTT
-2034 INKSVSMSSFNIQ
+2034 
-2047 YCQNNGSQGITND
+2047 
-2060 IPKQFPMN
+2060 N
-2068 AGDYIQLCVPYNGLQ
+2068 AGSGWSFSTNGGAIRFIGYIESLGLP
-2083 NWYQGSSYYAY
+2083 NYTERRNYYKFFAND
-2094 FQLTTGR
+2094 GG
-2101 IRCLG
+2101 IKW
-2106 NISAITRNGTPD
+2106 APD
-2118 FNSSN
+2118 FGIIREDVDINSTY
-2123 AFKDL
+2123 
-2128 FKNCTALVEAP
+2128 NCYMMYNNCYNLEIGP
-2139 QIPYTS
+2139 EYLPMIKS
-2145 TGAYSYENMFSG
+2145 INDYSYTQMFEG
-2157 CTKLKWATKYLLA
+2157 CEKLKWAPMYKESDGDKVTSFGTTGGYQFKNMYKGTSIEYAYSTLPTYIDTSGTKREIFMNTFLECRKLYIAPNKLYYNSPSNSSFYSTFYRMFSSTSKLIRGMDIKYSGCNTDIFNNMYSYSGLIDSGNLTRTTSNSVSFYGYEMFKSCTNLRTA
-2170 DVVNSYAYKKM
+2170 NFTIKSYNVNTEYMFDGCTNLTNMPEINTLGSALTINGRNMFNGCTSLTSIHNSYIEPISGFGSSCLFEHMFDGCSALSGNINITFNFSTPSESNLCYYMFKGCTGIENATITFKSIGTYSNEYSKKSFEHMFDGCTNLKTARIEQSPLSYKNVPRGAFDYM
-2181 FNSCSLIKLP
+2181 FQD
-2191 ECPNITTVNSSS
+2191 CPNLNTVYMLFGGNSPSNYPTNFSEFGTSVITN
-2203 FDNAF
+2203 N
-2208 YNASNTNTRTSFNI
+2208 
-2222 LPDDTTINVRGTG
+2222 
-2235 AFSSAYQGC
+2235 
-2244 VNIIAPKKLNID
+2244 KLG
-2256 ATSLSDSLSCFNSM
+2256 
-2270 FMSMRG
+2270 G
-2276 KFIAPESITSDYIGT
+2276 KFY
-2291 LFAYKMFYDCNTMK
+2291 YHYD
-2305 KGPKILPSGKISKQ
+2305 SQS
-2319 CFSYMFFGCSEM
+2319 
-2331 TEGPE
+2331 E
-2336 LINITDADLGNSTI
+2336 LINI
-2350 LEVGI
+2350 
-2355 SSCSYMFAGCTKLKK
+2355 
-2370 APKFNSVK
+2370 NSV
-2378 IEKAFVQT
+2378 IPST
-2386 FEYMFKD
+2386 
-2393 CTDLTIDY
+2393 
-2401 GYKLP
+2401 
-2406 GCWAGTGCFRGMFMN
+2406 W
-2421 CVNINSVPDMTDII
+2421 SV
-2435 KYRVVGN
+2435 YRN
-2442 SGDGIYP
+2442 
-2449 PFGYMFSGC
+2449 
-2458 ENIQWEGS
+2458 
-2466 VISYDVGS
+2466 
-2474 EYYSPLFNDT
+2474 
-2484 FFMNSSSGV
+2484 
-2493 SINPFDHMF
+2493 
-2502 DRCYNICNTGT
+2502 
-2513 MMALPI
+2513 A
-2519 SGYDVNIT
+2519 
-2527 FTDMFVECQA
+2527 
-2537 VNIVLVFDRYN
+2537 
-2548 NTDFNID
+2548 
-2555 KSNYFTSMFN
+2555 
-2565 NCGIFE
+2565 
-2571 FDIEFKSNSDKMTV
+2571 
-2585 TNDVMSNMFTGSILQ
+2585 
-2600 KLTIV
+2600 
-2605 YNPGYFD
+2605 
-2612 NITIPAGLFKNLT
+2612 
-2625 TGCTVSGPIY
+2625 
-2635 AKFQHIAN
+2635 
-2643 SSSLE
+2643 
-2648 NWMEGAM
+2648 
-2655 ENTDTFYINSV
+2655 
-2666 ADWYDVSSERGA
+2666 
-2678 NTVPQ
+2678 
-2683 SMNIEMIDY
+2683 

>member
-208 SNATDLSKPLTSMT
+208 RNATDLSKPLTSMT

-336 DVEITVA
+336 DVEITVS

-414 PKSRSNTEAN
+414 PKTRSNTEAN

-436 EITSTFTGFD
+436 EITSVFTGFD
-446 FVNDGWASDASGIRV
+446 FVNDGWASDNSGIRV

-579 DLFIQNIEN
+579 DLFIQNIDN

-624 TLEEKIAYRTY
+624 TLEEKISYRTY

-777 SISKT
+777 SITKT

-863 DAEEDTWNYNG
+863 DAEEDTWNYNS

-902 QYLLPYTGTDM
+902 QYLLPYNGVDM

-995 LYTIAF
+995 LFTIAF

-1033 DTIFATDNVGRKV
+1033 DTIFATDNVGRKI

-1224 SDNTRVQGGT
+1224 SDNTRVQAGT

-1331 LDLRGTNLA
+1331 LDLRGTNLT

-1373 ITDYS
+1373 ITDYN

-1542 TYTLTKTNGYVF
+1542 TYTLTKTNGYIF

-1566 FYVDGTPIG
+1566 FYVNGHNLDTPTEMYIPGTGESDVNVQLVISSVPALTNWNIASATCREG
-1575 EVLVNAYTPV
+1575 YEMTVDNVGKLIHGNISPGEVGKTYHIDFTINQEGYTYNFTTEVLVKAVNLNITGPKKVQITKSSGAVFEYTLSTDP
-1585 GHDASGQFVV
+1585 
-1595 SSIPALDNWT
+1595 
-1605 IESFV
+1605 E
-1610 GNGITSSIDQKT
+1610 
-1622 VSYSIASPEIGRTY
+1622 YSINSVSGNITDPETLEIIPGYSVEQDSEQPNKIILTVPA
-1636 TGTLNIK
+1636 GTEYGTKQVRFGYSCHYDETK
-1643 QLSYTYQYVINIK
+1643 QLSSYMILDVECINF
-1656 VNEKTV
+1656 NP
-1662 SVDGPDYIEVTP
+1662 SIEVWYSLPENSEGTRIPLCQKTP
-1674 NDGSSVEYV
+1674 LIEQANIE
-1683 FTTVPE
+1683 
-1689 YTPTHAYAW
+1689 
-1698 VETQEGETL
+1698 
-1707 STYTATIKPDYSGF
+1707 
-1721 TLNVPASTEGDTNLV
+1721 LV
-1736 LKYFINDDNS
+1736 SNS
-1746 IRIDGQLPITVSST
+1746 IPSDET
-1760 KFDGSI
+1760 F
-1766 TVDYEISENS
+1766 EIIE
-1776 NKLYLY
+1776 
-1782 QDKGLFSKYTIIAS
+1782 T
-1796 SYEKN
+1796 
-1801 IPDIQTEDITV
+1801 TETTSDAY
-1812 PDTTTVKA
+1812 TTTFKTMEFSATRRHHIVVK
-1820 AYITIS
+1820 YSFPIL
-1826 GDYGGIR
+1826 
-1833 IKYDVKKKDSYDLSN
+1833 KSYDLSYA
-1848 LFAGCRSVVNV
+1848 FAGIQCAERIFVNDI
-1859 VVNKLNNITS
+1859 KGITS
-1869 MAGMLNNFVHENS
+1869 LDHFACLNTHGTVPATSDYQNLLERIKFTNCS
-1882 GSLDEGVEESVY
+1882 TGLNCSL
-1894 NQENKYVDISF
+1894 
-1905 KECTTAETC
+1905 
-1914 DMAYFAYNR
+1914 AYFVNDRKYQR
-1923 NFKDLDFRGISMSG
+1923 IDFRGLE
-1937 LYGFGSTSFI
+1937 LYINNLDHAFTTS
-1947 KSSASIPATIYFHE
+1947 ATNPQLIMFKTAHSH
-1961 VVNCNEVI
+1961 VPFNN
-1969 TSSCLSDQQEGY
+1969 SCLSTTGLNSIITYSADTLENGGTDIDFSSISTWKVINGAVDARHGALDQTNNDNDLIVVNDATVPMTINFAGHASNYGSLYYSVNGGERQAINMNQFTLVMQPNDYVCMRGDWNTAFGNTDSSYLHFTTNAGSGWSFSTNGGAIRFIGYIESLGIPDYTTKRNYWKFFNSNGAIKWAPDFGIIRENPDINSTYNCYMMYSSCYNLEVGPEYLPMIKSISDYSYTQMFEDCEKLKWAPMYKESDGDKVTSFGSSGYQFKSMYKGTSIEYAYSTLPTYIDTSGTKREAFMDTFLECRKLYIAPNKLY
-1981 YNSILWTDKTYSLL
+1981 YNSTSNKSFYSTFNSMFNSTNKLIRGMDIKYSDCNTGMFDNMYSYSGLIDTGNLTRTTSNSVTFYGNGMFNLCTNLRTANFTIKSYNVNAESMFKGCTNLTSMPEINTMGSALNLNGKNMFNGCTSLTSIHTSIIKPISGFSESCLFDHMFYGCSALSGDINITFGFSTPNESLL
-1995 FSGNLKWICTRG
+1995 CAS
-2007 GSPVIGTPDISKGR
+2007 
-2021 CLVFIADTATTLK
+2021 
-2034 INKSVSMSSFNIQ
+2034 
-2047 YCQNNGSQGITND
+2047 
-2060 IPKQFPMN
+2060 
-2068 AGDYIQLCVPYNGLQ
+2068 
-2083 NWYQGSSYYAY
+2083 
-2094 FQLTTGR
+2094 
-2101 IRCLG
+2101 
-2106 NISAITRNGTPD
+2106 
-2118 FNSSN
+2118 
-2123 AFKDL
+2123 
-2128 FKNCTALVEAP
+2128 
-2139 QIPYTS
+2139 
-2145 TGAYSYENMFSG
+2145 MFSG
-2157 CTKLKWATKYLLA
+2157 CTGIENATITFKSIGTYSNEYVKQPFINMFEGCTNLKTARINQSPL
-2170 DVVNSYAYKKM
+2170 SYRNVPRGAFNYM
-2181 FNSCSLIKLP
+2181 FEN
-2191 ECPNITTVNSSS
+2191 CPNLNTVYMLFGAYS
-2203 FDNAF
+2203 
-2208 YNASNTNTRTSFNI
+2208 SNTPINFSDFGSSVITNNT
-2222 LPDDTTINVRGTG
+2222 
-2235 AFSSAYQGC
+2235 
-2244 VNIIAPKKLNID
+2244 LNGRFYYHY
-2256 ATSLSDSLSCFNSM
+2256 DSQS
-2270 FMSMRG
+2270 
-2276 KFIAPESITSDYIGT
+2276 
-2291 LFAYKMFYDCNTMK
+2291 
-2305 KGPKILPSGKISKQ
+2305 
-2319 CFSYMFFGCSEM
+2319 
-2331 TEGPE
+2331 E
-2336 LINITDADLGNSTI
+2336 LIH
-2350 LEVGI
+2350 
-2355 SSCSYMFAGCTKLKK
+2355 
-2370 APKFNSVK
+2370 
-2378 IEKAFVQT
+2378 
-2386 FEYMFKD
+2386 
-2393 CTDLTIDY
+2393 ID
-2401 GYKLP
+2401 
-2406 GCWAGTGCFRGMFMN
+2406 
-2421 CVNINSVPDMTDII
+2421 
-2435 KYRVVGN
+2435 
-2442 SGDGIYP
+2442 
-2449 PFGYMFSGC
+2449 
-2458 ENIQWEGS
+2458 S
-2466 VISYDVGS
+2466 VIPSTWS
-2474 EYYSPLFNDT
+2474 
-2484 FFMNSSSGV
+2484 
-2493 SINPFDHMF
+2493 
-2502 DRCYNICNTGT
+2502 
-2513 MMALPI
+2513 
-2519 SGYDVNIT
+2519 
-2527 FTDMFVECQA
+2527 
-2537 VNIVLVFDRYN
+2537 
-2548 NTDFNID
+2548 
-2555 KSNYFTSMFN
+2555 
-2565 NCGIFE
+2565 
-2571 FDIEFKSNSDKMTV
+2571 
-2585 TNDVMSNMFTGSILQ
+2585 
-2600 KLTIV
+2600 V
-2605 YNPGYFD
+2605 YRN
-2612 NITIPAGLFKNLT
+2612 A
-2625 TGCTVSGPIY
+2625 
-2635 AKFQHIAN
+2635 
-2643 SSSLE
+2643 
-2648 NWMEGAM
+2648 
-2655 ENTDTFYINSV
+2655 
-2666 ADWYDVSSERGA
+2666 
-2678 NTVPQ
+2678 
-2683 SMNIEMIDY
+2683 

>member
-32 LKRSCGYIW
+32 LKHSCGYIW

-604 VYKKGLSAEDVRQ
+604 IYKKGLSAEDVRQ

-793 EKPFLYFFKDTEN
+793 EKPFLYFFKDNEN

-863 DAEEDTWNYNG
+863 DAEEDTWNYNN

-925 RVIRYDYITENWVD
+925 RVIRYDYITQDWVD

-995 LYTIAF
+995 LFTIAF

-1224 SDNTRVQGGT
+1224 SDNTRVQSGT
-1234 EYTTS
+1234 EYTTT

-1464 SSFHITF
+1464 SSFHLTF

-1566 FYVDGTPIG
+1566 FYVNGHNIDTPTEVYIPGTGESDVNVQLTISSVPALTNWSITSATCKEGYEMTVDNVGKLIHGNISPGEIG
-1575 EVLVNAYTPV
+1575 KTYHIDFTINQEGYTYNFTTGVLVKAVNLNITGPKKVQITKNSGAVFEYTLSTDP
-1585 GHDASGQFVV
+1585 
-1595 SSIPALDNWT
+1595 
-1605 IESFV
+1605 EY
-1610 GNGITSSIDQKT
+1610 SIDSVFGTITDPETLEGLPGYSVEQDPEQPNKIILT
-1622 VSYSIASPEIGRTY
+1622 VPA
-1636 TGTLNIK
+1636 GTEYGTKQVRFGYGCHYDSNMK
-1643 QLSYTYQYVINIK
+1643 QLSSYMILDVECINF
-1656 VNEKTV
+1656 NP
-1662 SVDGPDYIEVTP
+1662 SIEV
-1674 NDGSSVEYV
+1674 
-1683 FTTVPE
+1683 
-1689 YTPTHAYAW
+1689 W
-1698 VETQEGETL
+1698 
-1707 STYTATIKPDYSGF
+1707 YS
-1721 TLNVPASTEGDTNLV
+1721 
-1736 LKYFINDDNS
+1736 
-1746 IRIDGQLPITVSST
+1746 LP
-1760 KFDGSI
+1760 
-1766 TVDYEISENS
+1766 ENS
-1776 NKLYLY
+1776 NGTRIPLCQKTPLIEQAKIELVSNSIPS
-1782 QDKGLFSKYTIIAS
+1782 DETFEII
-1796 SYEKN
+1796 E
-1801 IPDIQTEDITV
+1801 ITETTSDAY
-1812 PDTTTVKA
+1812 TTTFKCIEFSAARRHHIVVK
-1820 AYITIS
+1820 YNFPIL
-1826 GDYGGIR
+1826 
-1833 IKYDVKKKDSYDLSN
+1833 KSYDLSYV
-1848 LFAGCRSVVNV
+1848 FAGIQCAERIFVNDI
-1859 VVNKLNNITS
+1859 KGITS
-1869 MAGMLNNFVHENS
+1869 LDHFACLNTHGTVPATSDYQHLLERIKFTNCSTGLNC
-1882 GSLDEGVEESVY
+1882 SL
-1894 NQENKYVDISF
+1894 
-1905 KECTTAETC
+1905 
-1914 DMAYFAYNR
+1914 AYFVNDRKYQR
-1923 NFKDLDFRGISMSG
+1923 IDFRGLE
-1937 LYGFGSTSFI
+1937 LYINNLDHAFTTS
-1947 KSSASIPATIYFHE
+1947 ATNPQLIMFKTAHSH
-1961 VVNCNEVI
+1961 VPFNN
-1969 TSSCLSDQQEGY
+1969 SCLSTTGL
-1981 YNSILWTDKTYSLL
+1981 NSIITYS
-1995 FSGNLKWICTRG
+1995 
-2007 GSPVIGTPDISKGR
+2007 
-2021 CLVFIADTATTLK
+2021 ADTLESGGTDIDFSSISTWK
-2034 INKSVSMSSFNIQ
+2034 VINGAVTASLGYSNQ
-2047 YCQNNGSQGITND
+2047 PTND
-2060 IPKQFPMN
+2060 NDVIVVNDATVPMTINFAGHASNYGSLYYSVNGGERQTVDMNQFSLVMQPNDYVCMRGNWTNPFGNTDSSYLHFTTN
-2068 AGDYIQLCVPYNGLQ
+2068 AGSGWSFSTNGGAIRFIGYIESLGLP
-2083 NWYQGSSYYAY
+2083 NY
-2094 FQLTTGR
+2094 R
-2101 IRCLG
+2101 EK
-2106 NISAITRNGTPD
+2106 RNYWKFFVNDGGIKWAPD
-2118 FNSSN
+2118 FGFIREDVDINSTHNYYMMYSGCYN
-2123 AFKDL
+2123 LEVGPEYLPMIKSIRD
-2128 FKNCTALVEAP
+2128 KS
-2139 QIPYTS
+2139 YTI
-2145 TGAYSYENMFSG
+2145 MFSG
-2157 CTKLKWATKYLLA
+2157 CTKLKWAPIYKESEGDIADISGSGNQFMNMYNETSIEYAYSTLPTMINASGSQTEIFRGTFYNCQKLYVAPNKLTYNSASSNSNNSTFHSMFFNTYKLIRGIDIKYQ
-2170 DVVNSYAYKKM
+2170 NSYNYM
-2181 FNSCSLIKLP
+2181 FYNMYNSSGLIDTG
-2191 ECPNITTVNSSS
+2191 NITRTTSNSVGFFGDGMFKSCTNLRTANFTIKS
-2203 FDNAF
+2203 FDVKAESMF
-2208 YNASNTNTRTSFNI
+2208 EGCTNLTNM
-2222 LPDDTTINVRGTG
+2222 PEINPMGNV
-2235 AFSSAYQGC
+2235 
-2244 VNIIAPKKLNID
+2244 LNIRGKNMFKNC
-2256 ATSLSDSLSCFNSM
+2256 TSLTSIHNSYIKPISGFGTSCLFYYMFDGCSALSGDINITFNFGTPSESFLCAYM
-2270 FMSMRG
+2270 FKG
-2276 KFIAPESITSDYIGT
+2276 CTGIENATITFKVIGT
-2291 LFAYKMFYDCNTMK
+2291 YSNEYVKQPFTHMFEGCTNLKTARIEQSPLSYRNVPR
-2305 KGPKILPSGKISKQ
+2305 GA
-2319 CFSYMFFGCSEM
+2319 FSYMFNDCPNLNTVYMLFGAYSSN
-2331 TEGPE
+2331 TPINFSDFGSSVITNNTLNGRFYYHYDSQSE
-2336 LINITDADLGNSTI
+2336 LIH
-2350 LEVGI
+2350 
-2355 SSCSYMFAGCTKLKK
+2355 
-2370 APKFNSVK
+2370 
-2378 IEKAFVQT
+2378 
-2386 FEYMFKD
+2386 
-2393 CTDLTIDY
+2393 ID
-2401 GYKLP
+2401 
-2406 GCWAGTGCFRGMFMN
+2406 
-2421 CVNINSVPDMTDII
+2421 
-2435 KYRVVGN
+2435 
-2442 SGDGIYP
+2442 
-2449 PFGYMFSGC
+2449 
-2458 ENIQWEGS
+2458 S
-2466 VISYDVGS
+2466 VIPSTWS
-2474 EYYSPLFNDT
+2474 
-2484 FFMNSSSGV
+2484 
-2493 SINPFDHMF
+2493 
-2502 DRCYNICNTGT
+2502 
-2513 MMALPI
+2513 
-2519 SGYDVNIT
+2519 
-2527 FTDMFVECQA
+2527 
-2537 VNIVLVFDRYN
+2537 
-2548 NTDFNID
+2548 
-2555 KSNYFTSMFN
+2555 
-2565 NCGIFE
+2565 
-2571 FDIEFKSNSDKMTV
+2571 
-2585 TNDVMSNMFTGSILQ
+2585 
-2600 KLTIV
+2600 V
-2605 YNPGYFD
+2605 YRN
-2612 NITIPAGLFKNLT
+2612 A
-2625 TGCTVSGPIY
+2625 
-2635 AKFQHIAN
+2635 
-2643 SSSLE
+2643 
-2648 NWMEGAM
+2648 
-2655 ENTDTFYINSV
+2655 
-2666 ADWYDVSSERGA
+2666 
-2678 NTVPQ
+2678 
-2683 SMNIEMIDY
+2683 

>member
-32 LKRSCGYIW
+32 LKHSCGYVW

-141 GSAYLEVGRETI
+141 GSAYIEVGRETI

-188 NGAISTNV
+188 NGSISTNV

-208 SNATDLSKPLTSMT
+208 RNATDLSKPLTSMT

-604 VYKKGLSAEDVRQ
+604 IYKKGLSAEDVRQ

-777 SISKT
+777 SITKT

-793 EKPFLYFFKDTEN
+793 EKPFLYFFKDNEN

-884 VNRVNYFKDAF
+884 VNRVNYFRDAF

-925 RVIRYDYITENWVD
+925 RVIRYDYITEDWVD

-1168 KYMQSYA
+1168 KYMQSFA

-1224 SDNTRVQGGT
+1224 SDNTRVQAGT

-1331 LDLRGTNLA
+1331 LDLRGTNLT

-1445 DDEIEI
+1445 DDEIEM

-1464 SSFHITF
+1464 SSFHLTF

-1566 FYVDGTPIG
+1566 FYVNGHNIDTPTEMYIPGTGESDVNVQLSISSVPALTNWSIASATCKEGYEMTVDNVGKLIHGNISPGEIG
-1575 EVLVNAYTPV
+1575 KTYHIDFTINQEGYTYNFTTEVLVKAVN
-1585 GHDASGQFVV
+1585 
-1595 SSIPALDNWT
+1595 
-1605 IESFV
+1605 
-1610 GNGITSSIDQKT
+1610 
-1622 VSYSIASPEIGRTY
+1622 
-1636 TGTLNIK
+1636 LNITGPK
-1643 QLSYTYQYVINIK
+1643 K
-1656 VNEKTV
+1656 VQITK
-1662 SVDGPDYIEVTP
+1662 
-1674 NDGSSVEYV
+1674 SSGAVFEY
-1683 FTTVPE
+1683 
-1689 YTPTHAYAW
+1689 
-1698 VETQEGETL
+1698 TL
-1707 STYTATIKPDYSGF
+1707 STDPEYSINSVSGDITDPE
-1721 TLNVPASTEGDTNLV
+1721 TLERIPGYSVEQDSEQPNKILLTVPAGTEYGTKQVRFGYGCQYDETKQRSSYMILDV
-1736 LKYFINDDNS
+1736 ECINFNPS
-1746 IRIDGQLPITVSST
+1746 IEVWYSLP
-1760 KFDGSI
+1760 
-1766 TVDYEISENS
+1766 ENS
-1776 NKLYLY
+1776 NGTRIPLCQKTPLIEQANIELVA
-1782 QDKGLFSKYTIIAS
+1782 DTLLSNETFEII
-1796 SYEKN
+1796 ET
-1801 IPDIQTEDITV
+1801 TETTSDAY
-1812 PDTTTVKA
+1812 TTTFKTMEFSAARRHHIVVK
-1820 AYITIS
+1820 YSFPIL
-1826 GDYGGIR
+1826 
-1833 IKYDVKKKDSYDLSN
+1833 KSYDLSYV
-1848 LFAGCRSVVNV
+1848 FAGIQCAERIFVNDI
-1859 VVNKLNNITS
+1859 KGITS
-1869 MAGMLNNFVHENS
+1869 LDHFACLNTHGTVPATSDYQHLLERIKFTNCSTGLNC
-1882 GSLDEGVEESVY
+1882 SL
-1894 NQENKYVDISF
+1894 
-1905 KECTTAETC
+1905 
-1914 DMAYFAYNR
+1914 AYFVNDRKYQR
-1923 NFKDLDFRGISMSG
+1923 IDFRGLE
-1937 LYGFGSTSFI
+1937 LYINNLDHAFTTS
-1947 KSSASIPATIYFHE
+1947 ATNPQLIMFKTAHSH
-1961 VVNCNEVI
+1961 VPFNN
-1969 TSSCLSDQQEGY
+1969 SCLSTTGL
-1981 YNSILWTDKTYSLL
+1981 NSIITYS
-1995 FSGNLKWICTRG
+1995 
-2007 GSPVIGTPDISKGR
+2007 
-2021 CLVFIADTATTLK
+2021 ADTLESGGTDIDFSSISTWK
-2034 INKSVSMSSFNIQ
+2034 VINGAVTASLGYSNQ
-2047 YCQNNGSQGITND
+2047 RTND
-2060 IPKQFPMN
+2060 NDVIVVNDATVPMTINFAGHASNYGSLFYSVNGGERQEVNMNQFTLVMQPNDYVCMRGNWINPFGNTDSSYLHFTTN
-2068 AGDYIQLCVPYNGLQ
+2068 AGSGWSFSTNGGAIRFIGYIESLGLPNYKEKRNYWKFFNNDGGIKWAPDFGFIRKDIEINSTHNCYMMYNG
-2083 NWYQGSSYYAY
+2083 
-2094 FQLTTGR
+2094 
-2101 IRCLG
+2101 C
-2106 NISAITRNGTPD
+2106 
-2118 FNSSN
+2118 
-2123 AFKDL
+2123 
-2128 FKNCTALVEAP
+2128 
-2139 QIPYTS
+2139 
-2145 TGAYSYENMFSG
+2145 
-2157 CTKLKWATKYLLA
+2157 
-2170 DVVNSYAYKKM
+2170 
-2181 FNSCSLIKLP
+2181 
-2191 ECPNITTVNSSS
+2191 
-2203 FDNAF
+2203 
-2208 YNASNTNTRTSFNI
+2208 YN
-2222 LPDDTTINVRGTG
+2222 
-2235 AFSSAYQGC
+2235 
-2244 VNIIAPKKLNID
+2244 
-2256 ATSLSDSLSCFNSM
+2256 
-2270 FMSMRG
+2270 
-2276 KFIAPESITSDYIGT
+2276 
-2291 LFAYKMFYDCNTMK
+2291 
-2305 KGPKILPSGKISKQ
+2305 
-2319 CFSYMFFGCSEM
+2319 
-2331 TEGPE
+2331 
-2336 LINITDADLGNSTI
+2336 
-2350 LEVGI
+2350 LEVG
-2355 SSCSYMFAGCTKLKK
+2355 
-2370 APKFNSVK
+2370 P
-2378 IEKAFVQT
+2378 
-2386 FEYMFKD
+2386 EYLPITTNIYERTYEQMFKD
-2393 CTDLTIDY
+2393 CKKLEWPPMYLENEDEITKLSGGYEFHYYMGGDSDNANKIRY
-2401 GYKLP
+2401 GYKLIP
-2406 GCWAGTGCFRGMFMN
+2406 SNLDLATNSGSHFSECFKNSDSLLFPPKKMKITGKSHTYLCESMFEDCGKLIKSIEKFEYDDLSIGGQFRNSYKYCTKLIEGFRVFEYTGSNKNINLWPAITLESCFYGCWELIRVPATFTAKSFNLSGAFMDCKKLEYSPNFVIKNGFGSDNKALITGDSAFYGCVKLKNTSEELLTKSGNNSYYYRMYYGCTSLTGDVN
-2421 CVNINSVPDMTDII
+2421 VNI
-2435 KYRVVGN
+2435 
-2442 SGDGIYP
+2442 
-2449 PFGYMFSGC
+2449 
-2458 ENIQWEGS
+2458 
-2466 VISYDVGS
+2466 
-2474 EYYSPLFNDT
+2474 
-2484 FFMNSSSGV
+2484 
-2493 SINPFDHMF
+2493 
-2502 DRCYNICNTGT
+2502 
-2513 MMALPI
+2513 
-2519 SGYDVNIT
+2519 
-2527 FTDMFVECQA
+2527 
-2537 VNIVLVFDRYN
+2537 
-2548 NTDFNID
+2548 
-2555 KSNYFTSMFN
+2555 
-2565 NCGIFE
+2565 
-2571 FDIEFKSNSDKMTV
+2571 
-2585 TNDVMSNMFTGSILQ
+2585 
-2600 KLTIV
+2600 
-2605 YNPGYFD
+2605 
-2612 NITIPAGLFKNLT
+2612 
-2625 TGCTVSGPIY
+2625 
-2635 AKFQHIAN
+2635 
-2643 SSSLE
+2643 
-2648 NWMEGAM
+2648 
-2655 ENTDTFYINSV
+2655 YINSKSFKGAEQMFYGCTGIENATV
-2666 ADWYDVSSERGA
+2666 NFNNLGTYSDTTVSQVLSQMFDGCTNLITARIQQSPLVTGKVPLGA
-2678 NTVPQ
+2678 FTNMFDNCPNLETVYLLFYTGSTYPTKLSQFGNTIVGGNTKNGNLYIIYNDTYPL
-2683 SMNIEMIDY
+2683 SFIEEAIPSTWTWHKQA